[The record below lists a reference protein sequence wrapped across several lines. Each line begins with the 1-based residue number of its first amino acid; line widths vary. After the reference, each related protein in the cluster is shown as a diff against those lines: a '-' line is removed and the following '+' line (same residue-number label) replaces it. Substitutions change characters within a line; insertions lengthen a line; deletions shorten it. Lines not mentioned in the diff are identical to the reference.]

1 MPPASS
7 AVETLLSQTTL
18 GNASTIASV
27 VAAICLIWYLVVL
40 LVCGIG
46 YVQIRRHYSTPPA
59 APTTT
64 ELQEED
70 APHVTIVRPIKG
82 LEPCLF
88 DCLASTFRQSYPQDK
103 IHVRFCIANR
113 TEPALPILERLLQEF
128 PEHDALILVEDE
140 DVALQEGDD
149 TLGPNPKIRNMSR
162 AYREAIGDI
171 IWIMD
176 CNIWVP
182 RGVCDRMVSRLEGC
196 GSQHKY
202 KLVHQLPLVLDTLG
216 TTMKEETQ
224 GLLSAST
231 SSLQTSSTVDSDTTS
246 QDRTARTIG
255 GGRFEEV
262 FMSSAHPKFYTAIN
276 TVAVAPCIVGKSTM
290 FRRSHLNSLTS
301 GQGIDYF
308 SHNICEDHLIGDLLW
323 KQQIPEEKLGEN
335 WGKHALCFGDLA
347 IQPMANMGLH
357 EYWSRRVRWLRV
369 RKFTVTL
376 ATLVEPGTESF
387 LCSLYGAFAFTTLPF
402 FANTF
407 NIPQTWLAFVCF
419 WLLSITLWCL
429 VDRSL
434 FLCLHSGASI
444 EYDDETPS
452 FVRAPVRPFGEWV
465 AAWIGRESLALP
477 IWIWAF
483 WGGTKVDWRG
493 RKFWVGMDMK
503 VHEIGR
509 KNVAVTTTDGNEL
522 VELNGRPKR
531 RKD

>member
-1 MPPASS
+1 MPPASF
-7 AVETLLSQTTL
+7 ADGTLFSQTS
-18 GNASTIASV
+18 GNASTVASV
-27 VAAICLIWYLVVL
+27 VAAICLVWEP
-40 LVCGIG
+40 
-46 YVQIRRHYSTPPA
+46 QANQSADRRRHYSKPPRS
-59 APTTT
+59 TTQL
-64 ELQEED
+64 LQDEN
-70 APHVTIVRPIKG
+70 APHVTIIRPIKG

-88 DCLASTFRQSYPQDK
+88 DCLASAFRQSYPRDK
-103 IHVRFCIANR
+103 IHVRFCVASR
-113 TEPALPILERLLQEF
+113 SEPALPILERLLQDF

-140 DVALQEGDD
+140 DAALQEGDD
-149 TLGPNPKIRNMSR
+149 KLGPNPKIRNMSR

-176 CNIWVP
+176 CNVWVAS
-182 RGVCDRMVSRLEGC
+182 GVCDRMVAKLEGD

-202 KLVHQLPLVLDTLG
+202 KLVHQLPLVVDTLG
-216 TTMKEETQ
+216 TTMKEETE
-224 GLLSAST
+224 GLLSTST
-231 SSLQTSSTVDSDTTS
+231 SSLQSLSTTNNDTTS
-246 QDRTARTIG
+246 HDRTARAIG
-255 GGRFEEV
+255 GGRFEEA

-323 KQQIPEEKLGEN
+323 KRQIPQEKLGEK
-335 WGKHALCFGDLA
+335 WAKHALCFGDLA
-347 IQPMANMGLH
+347 IQPMANMSMH
-357 EYWSRRVRWLRV
+357 EYWSRRIRWLRV

-402 FANTF
+402 LATTF
-407 NIPQTWLAFVCF
+407 GIPQTWFAFACC
-419 WLLSITLWCL
+419 WLLSTALWCL

-444 EYDDETPS
+444 EYDDETPT
-452 FVRAPVRPFGEWV
+452 FVRSPVRPFGEWV

-503 VHEIGR
+503 VHEISR
-509 KNVAVTTTDGNEL
+509 ENAAMKDKDGNGV
-522 VELNGRPKR
+522 VELNGRSKR